1 MNYFNRGDGD
11 FFSNINFEYIPAI
24 QIVIWIY
31 MDKY

>member
-11 FFSNINFEYIPAI
+11 FFSNINFEYI
-24 QIVIWIY
+24 QIVTWIY